1 MTQIPAG
8 WYPDPAPAPPGGQP
22 QHRYWDGQQWTEHI
36 APAAPAGPGGGA
48 GGELWTQPVNPYDAP
63 STEPY
68 SSQPSSSQPS
78 SSQPTSSQPTSGQP
92 GAYQGSYGQQP
103 GQYGASYPTQSGG
116 QYGGQYGDQLVGEAR
131 TPDGQRL
138 AGWWRRLGAYVL
150 DGIVIGAVSTLLG
163 WGFVHRIVDAYRA
176 YFDAAVKA
184 GQNGTAVPS
193 QSDLLSQVAG
203 AMAGI
208 TVIGILVSLV
218 YNAVFL
224 KTRAATPGKLALG
237 MRVRLRDQPGPLT
250 WGTILSRWAVQNVA
264 TLLNVV
270 PGIGTL
276 ASIFSLLDGLWPL
289 WDSRKQALH
298 DKVAKTNVVLV
309 R

>member
-36 APAAPAGPGGGA
+36 QPAAAAGPGP
-48 GGELWTQPVNPYDAP
+48 EPVTQPLNPYDTPGTA
-63 STEPY
+63 PY
-68 SSQPSSSQPS
+68 SSQPD
-78 SSQPTSSQPTSGQP
+78 
-92 GAYQGSYGQQP
+92 AYQGSY
-103 GQYGASYPTQSGG
+103 GQYGASYPTQYGGQSGG
-116 QYGGQYGDQLVGEAR
+116 QYGGQYDDQLPGGAR

-138 AGWWRRLGAYVL
+138 AGWWRRLGAYLL
-150 DGIVIGAVSTLLG
+150 DGIVVGALSTLVG
-163 WGFVHRIVDAYRA
+163 WGFVHRIVDGYREF
-176 YFDAAVKA
+176 FDAAVKA
-184 GQNGTAVPS
+184 SENGTAAPS
-193 QSDLLSQVAG
+193 QSDLLSHVAG
-203 AMAGI
+203 ATAGI
-208 TVIGILVSLV
+208 TVIAILVSLV

-250 WGTILSRWAVQNVA
+250 WGTILLRWLVQNVA

-276 ASIFSLLDGLWPL
+276 ASIFPLLDGLWPL
-289 WDSRKQALH
+289 WDGKKQALH
-298 DKVAKTNVVLV
+298 DKAARTNVVRV